1 MPQAL
6 RLATPG
12 EAGYRTLSLTN
23 SGEQSTELAEFRG
36 VREDGRVAGVADTEP
51 GSGTAGFFAAD
62 AGVGRDMAAVD
73 WAATPLGPPGSW
85 PQSLQTAV
93 GILLSSRFPMWMAWG
108 PRLTFFCNA
117 AYRRDTLGRKYP
129 WALGRPASE
138 VWEEIWDD
146 IGPRIDSVLATATAT
161 WDEGLLLFL
170 ERSGYPEE
178 TYHTFSYSPLRDDDD
193 AVVGMLC
200 VVSEDTERVIGE
212 RRMATLRDLGSDL
225 SVVRTEQ
232 ESLEFA
238 GRQLD
243 LNREDLP
250 FTLTYLFD
258 DEGATARLAA
268 TTGIA
273 AGHPAAPA
281 TVTVGDPD
289 AGWPVAA
296 LLRGEPALVDLKGT
310 RFAGLPGG
318 AWSEPPVQAL
328 VAPLVQQGGTP
339 YGFLVAALNRYR
351 ALDEGYRAF
360 IGLVAA
366 HLAAQVASARS
377 YHAQQRRA
385 EELAELDRAKT
396 TFFSNISHEFRTPL
410 TLIMGPVQELRR
422 LLAGAEPRVREELEV
437 IHRNAR
443 RLGRLVNT
451 LLDFSRIEAGR
462 MQASYEPADIAQL
475 TAELASVFRSAVD
488 RAGLTFE
495 VDCPPLPEPVYLDR
509 GMWEKVVL
517 NLLSNALKFT
527 FDGSIRVAV
536 RAAGGDAVVTVADTG
551 VGVPEQE
558 MPRLFERFH
567 RIENTRS
574 RSNEGSGIGLALVQE
589 LVQLHGGTITAS
601 STEGTGTVFTIR
613 LPFGPAH
620 LPAGA
625 LVPAGSAATISA
637 TADPFVQEAL
647 RWVPGTAQGGD
658 GGTAPRPAPESV
670 TPGSDAVLAAQLGH
684 GLPARVLVADDNAD
698 MRDYLARLLRAAGYQ
713 VATVTDGQAALDAV
727 RADAVDLVI
736 SDVMMPRLD
745 GLGLVAA
752 LRADARTA
760 AVPVLLL
767 SARAGQES
775 SVEGLRAGADDY
787 LVKPFSAVDLL
798 ARVRSNLEM
807 ARFRNRESQFR
818 RTLID
823 SLQEGFFV
831 TDEEGTILEAN
842 QAFLT
847 LVGYGPDGFPYRWPH
862 PWVPDPVADPDGAAA
877 MARAY
882 AEYTRNG
889 GGRYTVPARH
899 RDGHTV
905 WLACSSASV
914 PSPDGPGCLFVGTAR
929 DVTAER
935 LAGQREATLAGFAA
949 ALAAAGE
956 ISEMLTTAAREIAA
970 AVRASQ
976 VTTALWSSDGSRAIT
991 RWPPSAQAQGAS
1003 AAVIGALDAIR
1014 HELAA
1019 SVAVLPGDEGAR
1031 LLAAPLD
1038 GTRSSAITAEF
1049 PGGAPVS
1056 AEARELFSILTSHLA
1071 QVLAKARD
1079 YEQARAV
1086 ALTLQHAI
1094 LAPTELPHGFAARYT
1109 PAVPP
1114 LEVGGDWYDVVPLP
1128 GQRIG
1133 IVVGDCV
1140 GRGLPAAAVMGQLRS
1155 ASQAVLLRASGPAEA
1170 LSDLDTFASRIPGAE
1185 CTTVFCAI
1193 IDPAAGTVTYSC
1205 AGHPP
1210 PILVTASGEHELL
1223 EQALSLPL
1231 GMLPADWR
1239 RGQATATLPPGAT
1252 LLLYTDG
1259 LVERRNQSLDKGIE
1273 AAAVTTAQRARDH
1286 PDQVADHVMST
1297 MTPAAGYD
1305 DDVAVLIYRHPP
1317 APLTVQVAADDPSCL
1332 ALLRA
1337 RLRQW
1342 LPAAGIGAAEATDLM
1357 IAAGEAAANAVE
1369 HATSGRPAAAPRVQI
1384 TLTASAARDAIRLT
1398 VADTGTWRPPPADRE
1413 PPAPDTRG
1421 HGIIFMHALMDDV
1434 NIDSS
1439 PHGTTV
1445 TLTKDLKP

>member
-1 MPQAL
+1 MKEGP
-6 RLATPG
+6 
-12 EAGYRTLSLTN
+12 
-23 SGEQSTELAEFRG
+23 
-36 VREDGRVAGVADTEP
+36 VAGVADAEP
-51 GSGTAGFFAAD
+51 GSGTAGVFAAD
-62 AGVGRDMAAVD
+62 AEVGRDMAAVD

-161 WDEGLLLFL
+161 WDEALRLFL

-178 TYHTFSYSPLRDDDD
+178 TYHTFSYSPLRDDDG

-200 VVSEDTERVIGE
+200 VVSEDTDRVIGE

-258 DEGATARLAA
+258 QAGATARLAA
-268 TTGIA
+268 STGIA
-273 AGHPAAPA
+273 VGHPAAMA
-281 TVTVGDPD
+281 TITAGDPD
-289 AGWPVAA
+289 AAWPVAP
-296 LLRGEPALVDLKGT
+296 LLRGEPALVDLGGA

-328 VAPLVQQGGTP
+328 VTPLVQQGGTP

-360 IGLVAA
+360 IGLVAG

-377 YHAQQRRA
+377 YHDQQRRA
-385 EELAELDRAKT
+385 EELADLDRAKT

-410 TLIMGPVQELRR
+410 TLIMGPVQELQR
-422 LLAGAEPRVREELEV
+422 LLAGAEPQVGEELAV
-437 IHRNAR
+437 IQRNGL

-462 MQASYEPADIAQL
+462 MQASYESADIGPV
-475 TAELASVFRSAVD
+475 TAELASVFRSAVE
-488 RAGLTFE
+488 RAGLAFE
-495 VDCPPLPEPVYLDR
+495 VDCPPLAEPVYLDL

-536 RAAGGDAVVTVADTG
+536 RAADGHAVITVADTG

-589 LVQLHGGTITAS
+589 LVQLHGGAINAS
-601 STEGTGTVFTIR
+601 STEGAGTSFTIR
-613 LPFGPAH
+613 LPFGHAH
-620 LPAGA
+620 LAAGA
-625 LVPAGSAATISA
+625 IVAAEPAAAVSA

-647 RWVPGTAQGGD
+647 RWVPVTGQEGDDGTVAHPVRERLAPGNDVGLSAQD
-658 GGTAPRPAPESV
+658 GR
-670 TPGSDAVLAAQLGH
+670 
-684 GLPARVLVADDNAD
+684 GLPARVLIADDNAD
-698 MRDYLARLLRAAGYQ
+698 MRDYLARLLRTAGYQ
-713 VATVTDGQAALDAV
+713 VVAVTDGLAALDAV
-727 RADAVDLVI
+727 LADAADLVI

-787 LVKPFSAVDLL
+787 LVKPFSAVELL

-818 RTLID
+818 RTLVD

-831 TDEEGTILEAN
+831 TDEEGTMLEAN

-847 LVGYGPDGFPYRWPH
+847 LVGYGPEGMPYRWPH
-862 PWVPDPVADPDGAAA
+862 PWVPDPAADPDAAA
-877 MARAY
+877 MMAQAY
-882 AEYTRNG
+882 AAYTRDG

-899 RDGHTV
+899 RDGRTV
-905 WLACSSASV
+905 WLAFSSASV
-914 PSPDGPGCLFVGTAR
+914 LSPDGPGRLFVGTAR

-935 LAGQREATLAGFAA
+935 LAGQRGATLAGFAA

-956 ISEMLTTAAREIAA
+956 ISEMMTTAAREIAA
-970 AVRASQ
+970 AVHASR
-976 VTTALWSSDGSRAIT
+976 VTAALWSTDGTPAVT
-991 RWPPSAQAQGAS
+991 GWPKAAQGQGAP
-1003 AAVIGALDAIR
+1003 AAVLGALDAIR

-1019 SVAVLPGDEGAR
+1019 SVAVLPGGDGSL

-1038 GTRSSAITAEF
+1038 GTGSSAIAAEF
-1049 PGGAPVS
+1049 PGGGPVS
-1056 AEARELFSILTSHLA
+1056 AEARELFTILTSHLA

-1114 LEVGGDWYDVVPLP
+1114 LEVGGDWYDVISLP
-1128 GQRIG
+1128 GQRVG

-1155 ASQAVLLRASGPAEA
+1155 ASQAVLLRAPGPAA
-1170 LSDLDTFASRIPGAE
+1170 AVGDLDTFASRIPGAE
-1185 CTTVFCAI
+1185 CTTVCFAV

-1210 PILVTASGEHELL
+1210 PILVTDAGDYRLL
-1223 EQALSLPL
+1223 DQALSVPL
-1231 GMLPADWR
+1231 GMLPADWQ

-1273 AAAVTTAQRARDH
+1273 TAAVTMAERATDH
-1286 PDQVADHVMST
+1286 PDQVADHVMSA

-1317 APLTVQVAADDPSCL
+1317 ARLTVQVAADDPSCL

-1342 LPAAGIGAAEATDLM
+1342 LPAAGIGAAEATDIM

-1369 HATSGRPAAAPRVQI
+1369 HATAGRPAAAPPVQV
-1384 TLTASAARDAIRLT
+1384 TLTASAARDAVQLT
-1398 VADTGTWRPPPADRE
+1398 IADTGTWRPPPTDRE
-1413 PPAPDTRG
+1413 QPAPDTRG

-1434 NIDSS
+1434 NFDSS
-1439 PHGTTV
+1439 PRGTTV
-1445 TLTKDLKP
+1445 TLTKDLRP